1 MKKKNEKKIWEK
13 ERNETRFVHVSSDF
27 VHLQT
32 EDYRFRKRK
41 KERKRERERKQ
52 EIKIKIKWN
61 IGIILS
67 ERDYVVFDRGMN
79 RNLARCWFA
88 ENQLSVHI
96 QFPLTEVESDRYCIG
111 ISELPFG

>member
-1 MKKKNEKKIWEK
+1 MKRDSYTSLPILYICRQRIIVSEK
-13 ERNETRFVHVSSDF
+13 E
-27 VHLQT
+27 
-32 EDYRFRKRK
+32 RK
-41 KERKRERERKQ
+41 KERKKERERERKQ